1 MRSADWGATIG
12 WIAVVVGVL
21 GTGAQWRRLRREGLE
36 GVSVATWSLF
46 VYLGAYWIAY
56 GIAER
61 SWTITMGS
69 LLMFPLQVG
78 VLRGLKPWRAPRA
91 SWSALSFFVVSCLV
105 PAALWGWSGG
115 IYGTTI
121 TMTVTRLPQLVEL
134 VRRAGAAGVSTG
146 MWLLGA
152 IGSGLWVVY
161 YAQASRWAA
170 FTATLV
176 SGAVS
181 AVIAA
186 LALWRHRTS
195 DPARDVLSAVVP
207 VS

>member
-1 MRSADWGATIG
+1 M
-12 WIAVVVGVL
+12 VGVL

-46 VYLGAYWIAY
+46 VYLGAFWIAY
-56 GIAER
+56 GIVER

-69 LLMFPLQVG
+69 LLMFPLQIG
-78 VLRGLKPWRAPRA
+78 VLTRLRPWRVPRA
-91 SWSALSFFVVSCLV
+91 SWSALGLFVGSCLV

-115 IYGTTI
+115 IYGTTV

-152 IGSGLWVVY
+152 IGSALWVVY
-161 YAQASRWAA
+161 YGQTSRWAA

-176 SGAVS
+176 SGTVS

-195 DPARDVLSAVVP
+195 DPVREVRSVVVP

>member
-21 GTGAQWRRLRREGLE
+21 GTGAQWRRLRRDGLE

-46 VYLGAYWIAY
+46 VYLGAFWIAY
-56 GIAER
+56 GIVER
-61 SWTITMGS
+61 SWTITLGS
-69 LLMFPLQVG
+69 LLMFPLQIG
-78 VLRGLKPWRAPRA
+78 VLTGLKPWRDPRA
-91 SWSALSFFVVSCLV
+91 SWSALGFFAVSCLV

-115 IYGTTI
+115 IYGTTV

-152 IGSGLWVVY
+152 MGSGLWVVY
-161 YAQASRWAA
+161 YGQTGRWAA

-176 SGAVS
+176 SGMVS

-186 LALWRHRTS
+186 LAVWRHRATDDAS
-195 DPARDVLSAVVP
+195 GVPTAIVP